1 MAKYT
6 IPLSGYASATL
17 TIETDETDP
26 ENILEEAL
34 SAGVPGI
41 CAQCSG
47 WGRPY
52 SIDLGDEWEP
62 VLRSDGSP
70 EIYAED

>member
-6 IPLSGYASATL
+6 IPLNGYASATL

-26 ENILEEAL
+26 ELILEEAL
-34 SAGVPGI
+34 NQGVPGI

-47 WGRPY
+47 WGRPF
-52 SIDLGDEWEP
+52 SIELGDEWEETRKP
-62 VLRSDGSP
+62 DGTP
-70 EIYAED
+70 EIYEGA